1 MEGDSQDVLSLWR
14 VTSLD
19 WSTRN
24 FFKMMESDR
33 TIDASNHNEMKEDL
47 NKYQKLWI
55 ELVVN
60 TYNSKTN
67 KATIINPQR
76 IKNCARKAFTIFYV
90 AHL

>member
-1 MEGDSQDVLSLWR
+1 
-14 VTSLD
+14 
-19 WSTRN
+19 
-24 FFKMMESDR
+24 MMESDR

-67 KATIINPQR
+67 KSDN
-76 IKNCARKAFTIFYV
+76 Y
-90 AHL
+90 